1 VQTISCT
8 KVPGISS
15 CIDYSCQFFVCY
27 RWERRSRPGSMVAWL
42 VCLQELACID
52 WTVCGSVKLAS
63 PRRAQHGRSDV
74 RLPACWRGGD
84 GQQDMAAA
92 TGALGGC
99 HAPYFSKERLWQGDN
114 VVCESLPGAA
124 PRLTSAVGNL
134 NWQTSPSASPPVQS
148 TLMLS
153 VHLSKVYLLEHEKS
167 IPCSAYFKQLVCT
180 CGQE

>member
-92 TGALGGC
+92 TGAM
-99 HAPYFSKERLWQGDN
+99 
-114 VVCESLPGAA
+114 GA
-124 PRLTSAVGNL
+124 VMHH
-134 NWQTSPSASPPVQS
+134 
-148 TLMLS
+148 TLARSVSDKGTMLS
-153 VHLSKVYLLEHEKS
+153 VSLCLGLHRVSRALWG
-167 IPCSAYFKQLVCT
+167 T
-180 CGQE
+180 